1 MSEWIKEISS
11 TGKTYLFNPRTGA
24 SKWDINS
31 DEHHGLSTIAKG
43 LRTLPHPLI
52 LQIMESM
59 FAQNLEDGSIAINAI
74 INSGYFKLINA
85 MLKNNINMICF
96 MRTRLWLRMVLTMG
110 YNLDDGTFTNE
121 KSLPWDSEIIE
132 SQKTAINE
140 CQYTSRVHDLLDMF
154 QGNPTKPQ
162 RILNFLRITKSR
174 TGAEI
179 GLSRMA
185 DLLLWK
191 MYENETDSYGKKF
204 LRGLKRVLP
213 ETNET
218 IKTSIVKFMKAINY
232 DSEEESDF
240 IRLLK
245 GGPPKSVNI
254 KYFDVRKVTNM
265 THLFDCVKRINSTF
279 FQTIDLK
286 YWDTSNVVNMS
297 WMFSEF
303 YGELLNIK
311 FWNTCRVKDMSYMF
325 NLFESWNPSN
335 NLSNWCTSSVEDM
348 SGMFSHSIYFNQDIS
363 KWDTS
368 KVKFMSSMF
377 DGARHFNNDISNW
390 NIDNVR
396 SVMGMFWGAIDFQQS
411 VTNGLLT
418 LPRIRIPSA
427 TNKYLEINFS

>member
-1 MSEWIKEISS
+1 MSEWIKEINF
-11 TGKTYLFNPRTGA
+11 TGKTYLFNTRTGA
-24 SKWDINS
+24 YKWDTNS
-31 DEHHGLSTIAKG
+31 DEHHGLSTITKG
-43 LRTLPHPLI
+43 LQTLPHALI

-121 KSLPWDSEIIE
+121 KSLPWESEIIE
-132 SQKTAINE
+132 SQKIAIKE
-140 CQYTSRVHDLLDMF
+140 CKYTSRVHDLLDIF

-179 GLSRMA
+179 GISRMA

-191 MYENETDSYGKKF
+191 MYEKETDSYGKKF

-232 DSEEESDF
+232 DSDEESYF
-240 IRLLK
+240 ITFLK
-245 GGPPKSVNI
+245 GGAPKSVNI

-265 THLFDCVKRINSTF
+265 TNLFDCIPEDLRSL
-279 FQTIDLK
+279 QTIDLK

-297 WMFSEF
+297 WMFSKF
-303 YGELLNIK
+303 HYYLLNIK
-311 FWNTCRVKDMSYMF
+311 NWNTCRVKDMSNMF
-325 NLFESWNPSN
+325 NLFEGWHLSN

-348 SGMFSHSIYFNQDIS
+348 SGMFCRSIYFNQDIS

-377 DGARHFNNDISNW
+377 YQARHFNKDISNW

-396 SVMGMFWGAIDFQQS
+396 SAMGMFWGAIDFQQS

-427 TNKYLEINFS
+427 TNKYLEINFL